1 MENYIQHRADINS
14 FGKVIAIG
22 DGVARVFGLSDAQ
35 AGDYSLKKNYD
46 SRGEKNLSLWQTK
59 RETTP
64 IFRFVSTRNPRN
76 IAWNAITSRHYRGL
90 REILAKVSQAS
101 GGRNEANIQAI
112 QGAGKLA
119 KNLMLSIRA
128 KVKTLVDR
136 EDVELT
142 GPHDTF
148 PVTVE
153 EVTLL
158 DIHRLEK
165 PPEKF
170 TEVHS
175 ESSEGFYHFTQ
186 CVSAKKGSDY
196 AMIKAG
202 IAEALQDGY
211 SSAKALV
218 LGDIASENV
227 NNILLEKLTQAKT
240 NFPFLEGS
248 KKGADSMQIVSY
260 EGYHTAKATES
271 YFLES
276 AHRFPT
282 IAEKFENSMEK
293 SSWSNL
299 DIFSEKL
306 SNQLG
311 KKVVIKAISEKE
323 ALLYCKSYT
332 LDWDELKELLM
343 RIKSQG
349 YTSLTIRI
357 VKDFSH
363 NPQPLTLDDDSSS
376 EESGVSIHLTLMD
389 ILNPSNGS

>member
-1 MENYIQHRADINS
+1 MENYIQQKADINS

-22 DGVARVFGLSDAQ
+22 DGVARVFGLSDVQ
-35 AGDYSLKKNYD
+35 AGETVFKKSYD
-46 SRGEKNLSLWQTK
+46 LGVKKKLSLWETK
-59 RETTP
+59 RETVP

-76 IAWNAITSRHYRGL
+76 IARNATTIRHYRGL

-112 QGAGKLA
+112 QGTGKLA

-158 DIHRLEK
+158 DIQELGQA
-165 PPEKF
+165 PEEF
-170 TEVHS
+170 TWVHP
-175 ESSEGFYHFTQ
+175 ESSEGNYQFTQ
-186 CVSAKKGSDY
+186 IVSLKKGSDY
-196 AMIKAG
+196 AIMKGG

-211 SSAKALV
+211 SIAKAQV
-218 LGDIASENV
+218 LGDYASENV
-227 NNILLEKLTQAKT
+227 NNILLEKLLKANKSL
-240 NFPFLEGS
+240 PFLEGS
-248 KKGADSMQIVSY
+248 KKEADSMQIVSY
-260 EGYHTAKATES
+260 EGYHTVNAAES

-276 AHRFPT
+276 AHRLPS
-282 IAEKFENSMEK
+282 IIEKFENSMEK
-293 SSWSNL
+293 SSWNNL

-311 KKVVIKAISEKE
+311 KKVIIKSISEKE
-323 ALLYCKSYT
+323 ALLYCKSFT
-332 LDWDELKELLM
+332 LDWEELKNLLM
-343 RIKSQG
+343 GIKSQG

-357 VKDFSH
+357 VKDSAH

-376 EESGVSIHLTLMD
+376 EPGVSIHLTLMD
-389 ILNPSNGS
+389 ILSPSNGSN